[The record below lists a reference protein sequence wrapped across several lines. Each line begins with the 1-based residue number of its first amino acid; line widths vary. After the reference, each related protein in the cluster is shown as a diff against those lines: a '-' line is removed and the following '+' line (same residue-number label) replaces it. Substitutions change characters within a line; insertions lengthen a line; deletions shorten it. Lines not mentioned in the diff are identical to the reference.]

1 MKYDIIN
8 KEVKITKTNI
18 GDYMDKKKVIILTSI
33 IAFFIIVVFSIWSYR
48 QILKNKELLDNDDL
62 YLYIEQDLNASEK
75 TLLYELK
82 FTDDLNF
89 DKVIESIIN
98 NGSSN
103 RIVIENGICKVINTT
118 CPTHS
123 CESYVIDLDGG
134 VFNAT
139 TITCLPNGLYIS
151 LETKR

>member
-1 MKYDIIN
+1 MKN
-8 KEVKITKTNI
+8 
-18 GDYMDKKKVIILTSI
+18 
-33 IAFFIIVVFSIWSYR
+33 R
-48 QILKNKELLDNDDL
+48 ELLDNDDL
-62 YLYIEQDLNASEK
+62 YLYIEQDINSTEK

-82 FTDDLNF
+82 FTSDLRF

-103 RIVIENGICKVINTT
+103 RVVIENGICKVINTT

-123 CESYVIDLDGG
+123 CESYVINLDGG
-134 VFNAT
+134 LFSAT
-139 TITCLPNGLYIS
+139 TITCLPNGLNIS